1 MTVET
6 NNKSLKSAYK
16 EMNMKKLLYIIML
29 ILALS
34 AAACGSAAPSNSANP
49 SSTSQTGSA
58 GELPATTQ
66 IALGTLKLDGTDN
79 AVTAEQAGDLLP
91 LWETLRD
98 LSTSDTA
105 AQQEIKALDTQIQ
118 ETMTDQQR
126 QEITAMNL
134 TRQDMFAVLQT
145 QGSGFGND
153 QQSNNFQNGN
163 SSGNG
168 NRNFGSG
175 GGFGPGAGGPP
186 PDGGGF
192 QGGQGFDGQG
202 QNRSAEQ
209 IATAQAARQVGGG
222 NRIPTPLINA
232 LIEFLKKKAGS

>member
-1 MTVET
+1 MNE
-6 NNKSLKSAYK
+6 NSAK
-16 EMNMKKLLYIIML
+16 GNVMKKLTPLFL
-29 ILALS
+29 TLFILSL
-34 AAACGSAAPSNSANP
+34 AACSASPSSSANP
-49 SSTSQTGSA
+49 GSTNQNGST

-66 IALGTLKLDGTDN
+66 IALGTLTLDGTDN
-79 AVTAEQAGDLLP
+79 AVTAEQAAELLP

-105 AQQEIKALDTQIQ
+105 AQQEIQALDTQIQ
-118 ETMTDQQR
+118 ETMTDQQK
-126 QEITAMNL
+126 QAITSMNL

-145 QGSGFGND
+145 QGTGFGNG
-153 QQSNNFQNGN
+153 QQSNNSQNGN

-168 NRNFGSG
+168 NRNFT
-175 GGFGPGAGGPP
+175 FGQGAGGPP

-192 QGGQGFDGQG
+192 PGGQGFGGQG

-209 IATAQAARQVGGG
+209 IATAQAARQAGGG

-232 LIEFLKKKAGS
+232 LVEFLKKKAGS

>member
-16 EMNMKKLLYIIML
+16 DIDMKKLLYITLL
-29 ILALS
+29 ILALT
-34 AAACGSAAPSNSANP
+34 AAACGSAARSNSANP
-49 SSTSQTGSA
+49 SSTSQNGSG

-79 AVTAEQAGDLLP
+79 AVTAEQASELLP

-105 AQQEIKALDTQIQ
+105 AQQEIQALDTQIQ

-126 QEITAMNL
+126 QAITAMNL
-134 TRQDMFAVLQT
+134 TRQDMFTLLQT
-145 QGSGFGND
+145 QGTGLGNG
-153 QQSNNFQNGN
+153 QQRTNSQNGN
-163 SSGNG
+163 STGNG
-168 NRNFGSG
+168 NRNFA
-175 GGFGPGAGGPP
+175 FGAGGPP

-192 QGGQGFDGQG
+192 PGGQGFGGQG

-209 IATAQAARQVGGG
+209 IATAQAARQAGGG
-222 NRIPTPLINA
+222 NRISIPLINA
-232 LIEFLKKKAGS
+232 VIEFLKKKAGS

>member
-1 MTVET
+1 
-6 NNKSLKSAYK
+6 
-16 EMNMKKLLYIIML
+16 MKKLTPLFL
-29 ILALS
+29 TLFILSL
-34 AAACGSAAPSNSANP
+34 AACSASPSSSANP
-49 SSTSQTGSA
+49 GSTNQNGST

-66 IALGTLKLDGTDN
+66 IALGTLTLDGTDN
-79 AVTAEQAGDLLP
+79 AVTAEQAAELLP

-105 AQQEIKALDTQIQ
+105 AQQEIQALDTQIQ
-118 ETMTDQQR
+118 ETMTDQQK
-126 QEITAMNL
+126 QAITSMNL

-145 QGSGFGND
+145 QGTGFGNG
-153 QQSNNFQNGN
+153 QQSNNSQNGN

-192 QGGQGFDGQG
+192 QGGGQEFGGQG
-202 QNRSAEQ
+202 QNRSPEQ
-209 IATAQAARQVGGG
+209 IATAQAARQAGGG

-232 LIEFLKKKAGS
+232 LVEFLKKKAGS